1 MVRMTKKNEKLR
13 LICRCGTI
21 WPICEKPV
29 SIDDM
34 VKAIKE
40 ARCPACNENSDRAC
54 IYVGEQN
61 ERRAQ
66 RSNHKNVE

>member
-1 MVRMTKKNEKLR
+1 MNNSEQSKKLR

-21 WPICEKPV
+21 WPICEMPV

-34 VKAIKE
+34 VKAIKK

-54 IYVGEQN
+54 IYVE
-61 ERRAQ
+61 
-66 RSNHKNVE
+66 K